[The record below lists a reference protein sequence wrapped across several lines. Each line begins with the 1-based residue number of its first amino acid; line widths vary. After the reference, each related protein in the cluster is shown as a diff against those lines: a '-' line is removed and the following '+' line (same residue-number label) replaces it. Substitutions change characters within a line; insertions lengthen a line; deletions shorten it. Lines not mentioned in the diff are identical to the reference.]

1 MTLGSFMKNY
11 LYIPLG
17 GSHVNTKRRLFFNL
31 WIVFLLSGLWHG
43 AAWNFIIWGAYHGL
57 FLILDRL
64 FLKRFLKKIGRIP
77 SILFTFI
84 IVMIGWVIFRI
95 ENIQEI
101 KIFIHRMFSLDF
113 SSPFVTTNAFNF
125 LIGFA
130 FLFSFIAISK
140 FGLKAKQFLYEKE
153 TYSIKS
159 NVLAFVSSLILF
171 ILSLSWL
178 ISSNFNPF
186 IYFRF

>member
-17 GSHVNTKRRLFFNL
+17 GSHVLTKRRLFFNL

-64 FLKRFLKKIGRIP
+64 FLKRFLQTMGRVP
-77 SILFTFI
+77 SIIFTFI

-95 ENIQEI
+95 EKTNEI
-101 KIFIHRMFSLDF
+101 KTFLYRMFSFELNDSF
-113 SSPFVTTNAFNF
+113 ITTNSFNF

-130 FLFSFIAISK
+130 FLFSFLAITK
-140 FGLKAKQFLYEKE
+140 FGIKAKQFIYEKE
-153 TYSIKS
+153 TYSIPI
-159 NVLAFVSSLILF
+159 NIIAFTTSMLLLIVSA
-171 ILSLSWL
+171 SWL
-178 ISSNFNPF
+178 ISSDFNPF